1 LRKKHPYSR
10 GVGFFEATTGFEPV
24 IGVLQTLALPLGYVA
39 WKTKTDIGG
48 RLWPVDTSHRAFAER
63 AKRLEL
69 STFSLARRRSTI
81 ELHPRVLAYREL
93 HSSTRA
99 GIRQPWGL
107 KNLAPKRS
115 K

>member
-1 LRKKHPYSR
+1 MLVKLRRRRDYGAKR
-10 GVGFFEATTGFEPV
+10 
-24 IGVLQTLALPLGYVA
+24 
-39 WKTKTDIGG
+39 
-48 RLWPVDTSHRAFAER
+48 VDTSHRVFAER

-93 HSSTRA
+93 HSSTGT

-115 K
+115 EWRCIIP